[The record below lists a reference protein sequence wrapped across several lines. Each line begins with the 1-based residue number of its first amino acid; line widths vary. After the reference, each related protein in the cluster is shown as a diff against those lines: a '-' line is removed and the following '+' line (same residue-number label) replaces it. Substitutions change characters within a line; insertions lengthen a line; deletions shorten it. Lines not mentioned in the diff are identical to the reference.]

1 MVVASHLLFEMEQA
15 TGGPQENDA
24 FMVVASHLLFECT
37 GRGLR
42 FRQNRINCSYSGCS
56 VYSGLVCEV

>member
-24 FMVVASHLLFECT
+24 FMVVASHLLLMASP
-37 GRGLR
+37 RGGAGK
-42 FRQNRINCSYSGCS
+42 Q
-56 VYSGLVCEV
+56 